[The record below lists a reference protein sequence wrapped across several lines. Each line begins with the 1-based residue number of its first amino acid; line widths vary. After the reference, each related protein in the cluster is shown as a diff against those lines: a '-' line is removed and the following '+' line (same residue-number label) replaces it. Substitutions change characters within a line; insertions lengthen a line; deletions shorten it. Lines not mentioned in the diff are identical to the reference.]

1 MANFKDLVQIRY
13 SCRNYSPIAIDRSI
27 IEQLLETAHFAPSA
41 TNAQPWRVFVLN
53 TPESLAKVRRAY
65 NREWFATAP
74 VVLMLCAQTSK
85 AWTRADGKN
94 HADIDLAIL
103 ADHLTLAAADM
114 GLATCWVCNFDAA
127 MLSKDFN
134 LEADCK
140 TVVLLPLG
148 VPATDDIPEKKR
160 KDVSEFVEWM

>member
-41 TNAQPWRVFVLN
+41 TNAQPWRVFVIN

-74 VVLMLCAQTSK
+74 VVLMLCAQTTK

-103 ADHLTLAAADM
+103 ADHITLAADM
-114 GLATCWVCNFDAA
+114 GLATCWVCNFDVA
-127 MLSKDFN
+127 MLSNDFN
-134 LEADCK
+134 LDADCK
-140 TVVLLPLG
+140 PVVLLPLG

>member
-41 TNAQPWRVFVLN
+41 TNAQPWRVFVIDSSDGLN
-53 TPESLAKVRRAY
+53 KVRRAY
-65 NREWFATAP
+65 HREWFNTAP
-74 VVLMLCAQTSK
+74 VVLMLCAETSK

-103 ADHLTLAAADM
+103 ADHITLAAADM

-127 MLSKDFN
+127 MLSKYFN
-134 LEADCK
+134 LAADCK
-140 TVVLLPLG
+140 PVVLLPLG
-148 VPATDDIPEKKR
+148 VPATDETPEKKR
-160 KDVSEFVEWM
+160 KALSEFVEWI

>member
-1 MANFKDLVQIRY
+1 MTNFKDLVQIRY

-74 VVLMLCAQTSK
+74 VVLMLCAQTSN

-134 LEADCK
+134 LDADCK
-140 TVVLLPLG
+140 PVVLLPLG
-148 VPATDDIPEKKR
+148 APATDDIPEKKR
-160 KDVSEFVEWM
+160 KDISEFVEWM

>member
-41 TNAQPWRVFVLN
+41 TNAQPWRVFVIN

-74 VVLMLCAQTSK
+74 VVLMLCAQTTK

-103 ADHLTLAAADM
+103 ADHITLAAADM

-134 LEADCK
+134 LDADCK
-140 TVVLLPLG
+140 PVVLLPLG

-160 KDVSEFVEWM
+160 KSVSEFVEWL

>member
-103 ADHLTLAAADM
+103 ADHIALAAADM

-134 LEADCK
+134 LDADCK
-140 TVVLLPLG
+140 PVVLLPLG
-148 VPATDDIPEKKR
+148 APATDDIPEKKR
-160 KDVSEFVEWM
+160 KDTSEFVEWM

>member
-41 TNAQPWRVFVLN
+41 TNAQPWKVFVIDSPDGLD
-53 TPESLAKVRRAY
+53 KVRRAY
-65 NREWFATAP
+65 HREWFNTAP
-74 VVLMLCAQTSK
+74 VVLMLCAETSK

-103 ADHLTLAAADM
+103 ADHITLAAADM

-134 LEADCK
+134 LADDCK
-140 TVVLLPLG
+140 PVVLLPLG
-148 VPATDDIPEKKR
+148 VPATDETPEKKR
-160 KDVSEFVEWM
+160 KSLSEFVEWL

>member
-1 MANFKDLVQIRY
+1 MADFKDLVQIRY
-13 SCRNYSPIAIDRSI
+13 SCRNYGSIAIDDAL

-41 TNAQPWRVFVLN
+41 TNAQPWRVFVVKSTDGLK
-53 TPESLAKVRRAY
+53 KVRQAY

-74 VVLMLCAQTSK
+74 VVLMLCAETGK

-103 ADHLTLAAADM
+103 ADHITLAAADL

-127 MLSKDFN
+127 MLSQNFK
-134 LEADCK
+134 LSPDCK
-140 TVVLLPLG
+140 PVVLLPLG
-148 VPATDDIPEKKR
+148 VPATDDIPPKKR
-160 KDVSEFVEWM
+160 KDLSEFVEWL

>member
-74 VVLMLCAQTSK
+74 VVLMLCAQTGK

-103 ADHLTLAAADM
+103 ADHLTFAAADM

-134 LEADCK
+134 LDADCK
-140 TVVLLPLG
+140 PVVLLPLG
-148 VPATDDIPEKKR
+148 APAIDDIPEKKR
-160 KDVSEFVEWM
+160 KAISEFVEWM

>member
-41 TNAQPWRVFVLN
+41 TNAQPWRVFVFN

-65 NREWFATAP
+65 NREWIATAP

-140 TVVLLPLG
+140 PVVLLPLG
-148 VPATDDIPEKKR
+148 APATDDIPEKKR
-160 KDVSEFVEWM
+160 KDVYEFVEWM

>member
-41 TNAQPWRVFVLN
+41 TNAQPWRVFVIDSPDGLD
-53 TPESLAKVRRAY
+53 KVRRAY
-65 NREWFATAP
+65 HREWFNTAP
-74 VVLMLCAQTSK
+74 VVLMLCAETSK

-103 ADHLTLAAADM
+103 ADHITLAAADM

-134 LEADCK
+134 LADDCK
-140 TVVLLPLG
+140 PVVLLPLG
-148 VPATDDIPEKKR
+148 VPATDETPVKKR
-160 KDVSEFVEWM
+160 KSLSEFVEWL